1 MASVKQRIHSFEVQQ
16 EEIHEERRVTRAQT
30 KPNAKPNES
39 LKTEER
45 EKDKKNNGDKKSSE
59 KPDYR
64 IKKSSS
70 VEKGLGLGMK
80 KPTVSYETNKNNS
93 NIEYKSI
100 EGVKSP
106 PPKRTREEVLRQLN
120 EELRAEKKVEQ
131 ERKISNKNL
140 PANSSPVQR

>member
-16 EEIHEERRVTRAQT
+16 EESHDDRRVARAQT

-39 LKTEER
+39 LKTEEK
-45 EKDKKNNGDKKSSE
+45 EKDKKNNNGDKRSSE

-80 KPTVSYETNKNNS
+80 KPAVSYETNKNNS

-131 ERKISNKNL
+131 
-140 PANSSPVQR
+140 